1 MVSSILALGSNPALP
16 DPIQAS
22 RATSSMMQTLHKAIF
37 AGQIVLGVA
46 WGLLLNVAGWY
57 VLALRAGSADDQRL
71 QLWVGVLALS
81 AGNFVFMAIVAGRV
95 IQPPKR
101 GAMDMLEFAT
111 GGLMLVAAVMSATL
125 LFRGGGL

>member
-1 MVSSILALGSNPALP
+1 MHS
-16 DPIQAS
+16 
-22 RATSSMMQTLHKAIF
+22 LHKAMF
-37 AGQIVLGVA
+37 AGRIVLGIA

-71 QLWVGVLALS
+71 QLWVGVLALA

-95 IQPPKR
+95 IQTPRR
-101 GAMDMLEFAT
+101 GTLDVLEFST

-125 LFRGGGL
+125 LLRGGGL